1 MKIFLTIVTIVIFLL
16 IFLDSSNIYFK
27 GKDFLDKDRMFW
39 GKVLMIVDTIVF
51 GIILLCIWL

>member
-39 GKVLMIVDTIVF
+39 GKVLMIVDAIVF